1 MSVKLTGLTLKELKI
16 LRSRID
22 AAVQKLEANNLSK
35 ARLEA
40 VKLAKE
46 YGIPLEAL
54 IAEQAATKPAH
65 KTTKRK
71 TTKRSGKI
79 VPPKYRHPDDASLA
93 WTGRGLKPK
102 WIALLLENG
111 IKLEDLEIK

>member
-40 VKLAKE
+40 AKLAKE

-54 IAEQAATKPAH
+54 IAEKAAPKPARKITK
-65 KTTKRK
+65 KTRK
-71 TTKRSGKI
+71 N
-79 VPPKYRHPDDASLA
+79 VPPKYRHPDDASLT

-102 WIALLLENG
+102 WIALLLESG
-111 IKLEDLEIK
+111 TKLEDLEIK